1 MTTYSAPQRDM
12 RFVLHELLGVDQLTA
27 LPGFEDATADV
38 IDAIIEESAKVS
50 EQVLFP
56 LNQPGDRAGC
66 VFENGVVRTPEGF
79 KGAYDQ
85 FVEAGWSA
93 LAADPDYGGQGLP
106 KAVRL
111 LVDEMVCSANLSFGM
126 YPGLTMGAYNAII
139 KHGTDEQKETYLP
152 KMVEGRWSGTMCLT
166 EPQCGTDL
174 GLIRTRAEPRDD
186 GSYAISG
193 TKIFISAGEHD
204 LTENIVH
211 LVLARLPDAPA
222 GIKGISLFIVPKFLP
237 DDQGEAGPRNGVACG
252 SIEHKMGIKASA
264 TCVMNFDEARGF
276 LIGEPNRGMRAMFT
290 MMNDA
295 RLEVGI
301 QGLGI
306 AETAYQSAVAYAKDR
321 RQGRALTGA
330 EEPDQPA
337 DRLLV
342 HPDVRRML
350 LTMRAFAEGAR
361 ALAYWIGMQLDISEK
376 HPDPETRRAAD
387 DLVALMTPIIKAH
400 FTDEGFNNAHLGI
413 QCMGG
418 HGYIAEWGMEQ
429 LLRDARI
436 TMLYEGTNGVQALD
450 LVGRKLPSHFGRL
463 LRSFFHPVMAMIEE
477 HQADQELAEFVLPL
491 AKAFSRLQQATLH
504 IAQAGMK
511 NPNEAGAAS
520 VDYLRLFALVVL
532 AFMWVRM
539 VKVAKA
545 KLEAGANGDA
555 SFYEAKIATARFFM
569 TKILPENNALFS
581 RIMAGGEPLM
591 AFEDD
596 AF

>member
-1 MTTYSAPQRDM
+1 MTTYTAPQRDM
-12 RFVLHELLGVDQLTA
+12 RFVLHEVLDVEQLAA
-27 LPGFEDATADV
+27 LPGYEEATADTV
-38 IDAIIEESAKVS
+38 DAIIEEAAKVA
-50 EQVLFP
+50 EEILFP
-56 LNQPGDRAGC
+56 LNQSGDREGC
-66 VFENGVVRTPEGF
+66 TFENGVVRTPEGF
-79 KGAYDQ
+79 KDAYDQ
-85 FVEAGWSA
+85 FTEAGWAA
-93 LAADPDYGGQGLP
+93 LSADPDYGGQGLP

-139 KHGTDEQKETYLP
+139 KHGTDEQKDTYLP

-174 GLIRTRAEPRDD
+174 GLIRTKAVPLDD
-186 GSYAISG
+186 GAYAITG

-204 LTENIVH
+204 LSENIIH

-222 GIKGISLFIVPKFLP
+222 GIKGISLFLVPKFLP
-237 DDQGEAGPRNGVACG
+237 NDQGEVGPRNGVACG

-264 TCVMNFDEARGF
+264 TCVMNFDQAKGW
-276 LIGEPNRGMRAMFT
+276 LVGEPHRGMRAMFT

-306 AETAYQSAVAYAKDR
+306 AETAYQSAVAYAKER

-330 EEPDQPA
+330 KEPDKPA
-337 DRLLV
+337 DPLTV

-350 LTMRAFAEGAR
+350 LTMRAFSEGAR

-376 HPDPETRRAAD
+376 HPHAEKRQAAD

-436 TMLYEGTNGVQALD
+436 TMLYEGANGVQALD

-463 LRSFFHPVMAMIEE
+463 LRSFFHPAMAFIEE
-477 HQADQELAEFVLPL
+477 HQADQELAEFVLPF
-491 AKAFSRLQQATLH
+491 AKAFSRLQQVTLH
-504 IAQAGMK
+504 VAQQGLK
-511 NPNEAGAAS
+511 NPDEAGAAS

-532 AFMWVRM
+532 GFIWVKM

-545 KLEAGANGDA
+545 KLADGANGDA
-555 SFYEAKIATARFFM
+555 SFYEAKINTARFFM
-569 TKILPENNALFS
+569 TKILPENGALFA
-581 RIMAGGEPLM
+581 RIMAGAEPLM